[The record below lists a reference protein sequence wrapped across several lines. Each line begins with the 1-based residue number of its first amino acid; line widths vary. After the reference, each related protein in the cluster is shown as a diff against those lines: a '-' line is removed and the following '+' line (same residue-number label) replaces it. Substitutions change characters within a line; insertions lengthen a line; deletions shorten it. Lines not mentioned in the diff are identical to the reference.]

1 MSPEGLFAAHSAS
14 GMITT
19 AATLLNAAGTSTTT
33 PSTPQTSNVSL
44 TLALVIPLVAVVISL
59 VAWAAYKTIV
69 RRRVDSLPTPTPV
82 SPTPLI
88 ASIRVVAVTEVPA
101 KFEED
106 ETMRRVRDFW
116 SPISPG
122 PPELHVEYKNMEV
135 EIGTAV
141 DPGTTHLPLLAR
153 DASGFFYDS
162 EHPPSTPG
170 SDTSDS
176 TLRSPSSMDGDASPA
191 TPEAEIAEGVVHHKQ
206 IPTVPVVDDKGVS
219 TRPSTPI
226 SVRTVCTLTSISSS
240 LSLNSLETSKGASH
254 CQRPVLGMAN
264 QIPVI
269 RITEATPERSEKL
282 CGFAQRFNSR
292 AITPRQ
298 AKLQNLI

>member
-1 MSPEGLFAAHSAS
+1 
-14 GMITT
+14 
-19 AATLLNAAGTSTTT
+19 
-33 PSTPQTSNVSL
+33 
-44 TLALVIPLVAVVISL
+44 
-59 VAWAAYKTIV
+59 
-69 RRRVDSLPTPTPV
+69 
-82 SPTPLI
+82 
-88 ASIRVVAVTEVPA
+88 
-101 KFEED
+101 
-106 ETMRRVRDFW
+106 
-116 SPISPG
+116 
-122 PPELHVEYKNMEV
+122 
-135 EIGTAV
+135 
-141 DPGTTHLPLLAR
+141 
-153 DASGFFYDS
+153 
-162 EHPPSTPG
+162 
-170 SDTSDS
+170 
-176 TLRSPSSMDGDASPA
+176 MDGDASPA